1 MAIINAELGTNV
13 GFLTPMLYHRPV
25 APGTTTLCRPITSGI
40 CGTTASSAIFYASS
54 SAQWNACCGLGSPLG
69 NALLAALQTG

>member
-13 GFLTPMLYHRPV
+13 GFLTPMLYQLQL
-25 APGTTTLCRPITSGI
+25 APSPTTVCRTITSGNN
-40 CGTTASSAIFYASS
+40 GTTASSAIFYASS